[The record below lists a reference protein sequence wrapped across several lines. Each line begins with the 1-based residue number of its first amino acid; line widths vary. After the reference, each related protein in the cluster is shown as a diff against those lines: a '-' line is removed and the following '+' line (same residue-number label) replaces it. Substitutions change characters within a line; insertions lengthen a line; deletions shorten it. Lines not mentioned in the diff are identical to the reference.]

1 MQVIIA
7 IGVNIKDNKLAI
19 IAVPKIIL
27 FDLLKD
33 VCNNLNYET
42 DSFIKHN
49 QLLSEHTIKNEIS
62 QLLFKYK
69 HGNNSDEHG
78 KQ

>member
-49 QLLSEHTIKNEIS
+49 
-62 QLLFKYK
+62 
-69 HGNNSDEHG
+69 
-78 KQ
+78 

>member
-7 IGVNIKDNKLAI
+7 TGVNIKDNKLAI

-49 QLLSEHTIKNEIS
+49 
-62 QLLFKYK
+62 
-69 HGNNSDEHG
+69 
-78 KQ
+78 